1 MQATTILCLGLSH
14 HTAPVELREQL
25 SCSLTA
31 LKPHLA
37 GLTAVSELVL
47 ISTCNRIELYAVAGP
62 SLTCPRTE
70 MLHLLSDVQGVPVAD
85 FIEHTYTLA
94 DHEAL
99 DHLLRVAAG
108 LDSLVLGEPQILG
121 QVTDAYMTAVS
132 AKTVGPILDALFKT
146 AIRTG
151 KRARTETNISSNPA
165 SVSSV
170 SIALAQR
177 VLGNLSEKRTTLL
190 GMGQM
195 GKLALKA
202 LRHRGLDKVSIV
214 NRTVDKAA
222 QAVANFDGTAYGLDG
237 LCQAIAEADV
247 FITAANTPAPIV
259 DTNCIAERNK
269 PLVIVDIAVPRNV
282 DTAVAQLPGVH
293 LFDVDDL
300 QATLDESLA
309 ARQAEVPHVEAIIN
323 DEIDS
328 FNAQLRE
335 LMIKPVIV
343 GMRRKADQI
352 REAELE
358 RTLRYLGELD
368 PQTLAHIQHF
378 SRSLVNKL
386 LHEPTIRLK
395 AKANENEADDYAA
408 TVRDLFGLAEH
419 I

>member
-14 HTAPVELREQL
+14 HTAPVELRERL
-25 SCSLTA
+25 SCSLA
-31 LKPHLA
+31 DLEPCLD

-47 ISTCNRIELYAVAGP
+47 ISTCNRIEIYAVAGP
-62 SLTCPRTE
+62 SRTCPRTE
-70 MLHLLSDVQGVPVAD
+70 LLHLLADAQGLPLKD
-85 FIEHTYTLA
+85 FVDHTYVYA
-94 DHEAL
+94 DHEAIN
-99 DHLLRVAAG
+99 HLLHVAAG

-132 AKTVGPILDALFKT
+132 GKTVGPILDTLFKT

-151 KRARTETNISSNPA
+151 KRARTETSISSNPA

-177 VLGNLSEKRTTLL
+177 VLGNLHQKYITIL
-190 GMGQM
+190 GAGQM

-202 LRHRGLDKVSIV
+202 LRNRGIENVSVV
-214 NRTVDKAA
+214 NRTVARA
-222 QAVANFDGTAYGLDG
+222 EVAVANFKGNAYGLDE
-237 LCQAIAEADV
+237 LCQAVAEADV
-247 FITAANTPAPIV
+247 LITAAHTPSPIV
-259 DTNCIAERNK
+259 GIHCIAERDR
-269 PLVIVDIAVPRNV
+269 PLVIVDVAVPRNV
-282 DTAVAQLPGVH
+282 DTAVSQLPGVH

-309 ARQAEVPHVEAIIN
+309 ARQAEIPHVKAIIRS
-323 DEIDS
+323 EIDN
-328 FNAQLRE
+328 FNVQLRE

-395 AKANENEADDYAA
+395 AKASENEVDDYAA

>member
-25 SCSLTA
+25 SCSLVE
-31 LKPHLA
+31 LEPRLA

-62 SLTCPRTE
+62 SITCPRTE
-70 MLHLLSDVQGVPVAD
+70 LLHLLADVQGVPLAD
-85 FIEHTYTLA
+85 FVDHTYAYA
-94 DHEAL
+94 DHEVVN
-99 DHLLRVAAG
+99 HLLRVAAG

-132 AKTVGPILDALFKT
+132 AKTAGPILDALFKT

-151 KRARTETNISSNPA
+151 KRARTDTTISSNPA
-165 SVSSV
+165 SVSSI
-170 SIALAQR
+170 SIVLAQR
-177 VLGNLSEKRTTLL
+177 VLGDLRTKRTTIL
-190 GMGQM
+190 GSGQM

-202 LRHRGLDKVSIV
+202 LRHRGIENVSMV
-214 NRTVDKAA
+214 NRTVAKAEKA
-222 QAVANFDGTAYGLDG
+222 IANFNGQAYGLHE
-237 LCQAIAEADV
+237 LCQAIADTDV
-247 FITAANTPAPIV
+247 LITAAHTPEPIV
-259 DTNCIAERNK
+259 TNACIAERRK

-323 DEIDS
+323 EEIDN

-335 LMIKPVIV
+335 LMIKPLIV
-343 GMRRKADQI
+343 DMRRKADQI

-358 RTLRYLGELD
+358 RTLRYLGEVD
-368 PQTLAHIQHF
+368 AQTLAHIQHF

-395 AKANENEADDYAA
+395 EKASASEADDYAA